1 MKKSIVLSALFL
13 MGVAIFVSSCK
24 KEDEPALPVLSFK
37 TETGYISTDIA
48 LPYGDTLLF
57 GITATSNGTDKLVK
71 FQVFGNGVLL
81 MDSTFNT
88 DSFSMGV
95 ISTKSILAKEVWK
108 FVITDIAGNFTS
120 DSITVTGDFGE
131 IFNHS
136 GLALGAQIS
145 TTVDGFISFST
156 SPAVTYTLDEAFNHQ
171 ADIDMFCF
179 YENTAS
185 HVNLMTL
192 AAPGSNITGIF
203 TGSTAPEN
211 YTTKNVTFFCKTDL
225 TPAMFDAVT
234 NDAVILASFD
244 PDNKFKKAKLLV
256 SGDVYAFKLQSGKF
270 GLLKVTN
277 VTGVEDGS
285 LAFDVKIQK

>member
-1 MKKSIVLSALFL
+1 MKNLITLTTLL
-13 MGVAIFVSSCK
+13 MVGVAIFVSSCK

-37 TETGYISTDIA
+37 TETGYISSDIA

-57 GITATSNGTDKLVK
+57 GIEATSNGTDKLVK
-71 FQVFGNGVLL
+71 FQVFGNGLLL
-81 MDSTFNT
+81 MDSTINT
-88 DSFSMGV
+88 DSFSMGL
-95 ISTKSILAKEVWK
+95 ISTKTILDKEVWK

-120 DSITVTGDFGE
+120 DSITITGDFGD
-131 IFNHS
+131 IYNFN
-136 GLALGAQIS
+136 GLALGAQNN
-145 TTVDGFISFST
+145 TTVDGFISYSA
-156 SPAVTYTLDEAFNHQ
+156 SPAVTYTMDEAFDHQ

-203 TGSTAPEN
+203 SGSTSPEN
-211 YTTKNVTFFCKTDL
+211 YTTKNVTFFSKTDL

-234 NDAVILASFD
+234 NDAIILESFD
-244 PDNKFKKAKLLV
+244 PNNKFKKAKLLV
-256 SGDVYAFKLQSGKF
+256 PGDIYAFKLQSGKY

-277 VTGVEDGS
+277 VIGVEDGS
-285 LAFDVKIQK
+285 LEFDVKLQK